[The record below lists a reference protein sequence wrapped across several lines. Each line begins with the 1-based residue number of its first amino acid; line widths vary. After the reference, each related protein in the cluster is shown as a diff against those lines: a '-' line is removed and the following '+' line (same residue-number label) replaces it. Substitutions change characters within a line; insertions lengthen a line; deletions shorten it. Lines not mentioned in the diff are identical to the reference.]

1 MIHHINKL
9 KNKKHISITIDA
21 ERLLVKFMIE
31 NFQKVI
37 IEETYLK
44 IIKTTYNK
52 FTADIIPNLRCNVYM
67 LSHFSV

>member
-52 FTADIIPNLRCNVYM
+52 FTANIITNLRCNVYM

>member
-1 MIHHINKL
+1 M
-9 KNKKHISITIDA
+9 KNKKHIIITIVA
-21 ERLLVKFMIE
+21 ERLLTKFTIKT
-31 NFQKVI
+31 FQKVS

-52 FTADIIPNLRCNVYM
+52 FTANIIPNLRCNAYM

>member
-1 MIHHINKL
+1 M
-9 KNKKHISITIDA
+9 KNKKHIIITIVA
-21 ERLLVKFMIE
+21 ERLLTKFMIKT
-31 NFQKVI
+31 FQKVS

-52 FTADIIPNLRCNVYM
+52 FTANIIPNLRCNVYV

>member
-52 FTADIIPNLRCNVYM
+52 FTANIIPNLRCNVYM